1 MEFKDI
7 SLLIVAGGRSMRMGQ
22 DKRWLEIDGRG
33 MLERLCIKAARQPFA
48 ARYLCVEQVT
58 PVLQQLADQYGCE
71 LITDQVAAQ
80 GPLSGLAQGLAA
92 MPTDYALAV
101 AGDMPF
107 MTFPELL
114 PLLQRATTEPGW
126 QAVLPVVAGRWQPLA
141 ALYHRALEPACQAAL
156 DRQARRLRDII
167 EAVPHG
173 MVEFPS
179 RVPFFNVNTPAD
191 FRLACGRMQN
201 LLRELPLVTISAPQ
215 SNTGKTTFIEGLL
228 PRLAARGWHVGVVK
242 GDCHG
247 YDVDERGK
255 DSWRF
260 REAGAQA
267 VAVVSPE
274 GYFVQQR
281 THQRASLMGVADLLQ
296 NVDLVLIESR
306 AHGTAPQLMLW
317 RGTGELTLTADTA
330 AVFAKPRPETLT
342 EQQAHLY
349 DLDDLDKAT
358 DVVCFLAGHC

>member
-1 MEFKDI
+1 MDFQDI
-7 SLLIVAGGRSMRMGQ
+7 SLLIIAGGRSMRMGQ

-48 ARYLCVEQVT
+48 ARYLCVGRVT
-58 PVLQQLADQYGCE
+58 PELQQLAAQYGCE
-71 LITDQVAAQ
+71 LVMDAVSAQ
-80 GPLSGLAQGLAA
+80 GPLAGLAQGLARLKTA
-92 MPTDYALAV
+92 YALAV

-107 MTFPELL
+107 MTFPELK
-114 PLLQRATTEPGW
+114 PLLQQAAEHPAW
-126 QAVLPVVAGRWQPLA
+126 QAIVPVVQGCWQPLA
-141 ALYHRALEPACQAAL
+141 ALYQRALVEPCTRAL
-156 DRQARRLRDII
+156 AQGERRLRTVL
-167 EAVPHG
+167 AQVPHG
-173 MVEFPS
+173 TVDFPS
-179 RVPFFNVNTPAD
+179 RIPFFNVNTPAD

-201 LLRELPLVTISAPQ
+201 LLRELPLVTIAAPQ

-228 PRLAARGWHVGVVK
+228 PRLAAHGWRVGVVK

-281 THQRASLMGVADLLQ
+281 TRERASLTGVAALLQ

-317 RGTGELTLTADTA
+317 RGAGELTLTPDTA
-330 AVFAKPRPETLT
+330 AVFAQPQPAHVS
-342 EQQAHLY
+342 EQQIHLY
-349 DLDDLDKAT
+349 DLNDLETAT
-358 DVVCFLAGHC
+358 ELVLFLAGHR